1 MLRAIVRSAPRS
13 ASAWV
18 RVVIPPKRIR
28 SRSPNGRGDSMTT
41 SRATPPGRRAVRDF
55 PGSKRSG
62 ASLHTSTTTSPASPW
77 ARAIE
82 PTRIGSS
89 GSSVGN
95 LEHGP
100 PVLRA
105 RGRGEKGAQRVRGL
119 PFPADHFSEVRGADP
134 QGVDRGLPVDTLIH
148 VHEVRVVDQVPRA
161 VFDERFQP
169 GGITHFFDFFAFLAF
184 LGFAMPLAFFAFALA
199 RLLAFFSL
207 AFVAFRGARFAFGA
221 AFFAFLVFVAFPG
234 FGSAPGS
241 GTRPGSTGSGAGR
254 SAPGA
259 CLAIMTSTDSEG
271 RAPFR
276 IHCSNFPVS
285 IWNFAGSVSGS

>member
-28 SRSPNGRGDSMTT
+28 RRSPNGRADSMTT
-41 SRATPPGRRAVRDF
+41 SRATPPGRRAVTDR

-62 ASLHTSTTTSPASPW
+62 ASLHTSTTTSPARPW

-89 GSSVGN
+89 GPSVGN

-105 RGRGEKGAQRVRGL
+105 RGRGEKRAQCVRGL
-119 PFPADHFSEVRGADP
+119 PFPADHLSEVRGADP
-134 QGVDRGLPVDTLIH
+134 QGVDDGLPVDALVH
-148 VHEVRVVDQVPRA
+148 VDEVLMVDQVPRA

-169 GGITHFFDFFAFLAF
+169 GRIAHFLDFFALLTF

-207 AFVAFRGARFAFGA
+207 AFVAFRGARFALGA
-221 AFFAFLVFVAFPG
+221 AFFAFVPFVDFAG
-234 FGSAPGS
+234 FGSTAPGS
-241 GTRPGSTGSGAGR
+241 GTEPGSTGSGAGR

-276 IHCSNFPVS
+276 IHCSNLPVS
-285 IWNFAGSVSGS
+285 IWNFA